1 MVGNIHFLTGNK
13 GKLAIA
19 RDVFSEYGLS
29 LEQADLDIPEIQSL
43 DVAEVARASTEFAS
57 SNLNGIIIKSDV
69 GYYFEALQGFPGPLI
84 KWINQTLSASDLMAL
99 MHGKT
104 NRRVVLRECLA
115 CRMETGDVHL
125 FEHSYTAQVV
135 NAPAGTGSPA
145 NQILM
150 IDGFNKT
157 IGQCLPE
164 ELHQFWITNLDA
176 YHEAAKFL
184 ASRNTPV

>member
-1 MVGNIHFLTGNK
+1 MKDSGGIWLFKKDYYFGRVHWPRFDGRARKSDVSIM
-13 GKLAIA
+13 AIA

-125 FEHSYTAQVV
+125 FEHSYTA
-135 NAPAGTGSPA
+135 
-145 NQILM
+145 
-150 IDGFNKT
+150 
-157 IGQCLPE
+157 
-164 ELHQFWITNLDA
+164 
-176 YHEAAKFL
+176 
-184 ASRNTPV
+184 